1 MVSLKILGLE
11 KVNFG
16 PNEVGAFDGDTQQ
29 IEYEAYSYEKITATT
44 ARIILGTAGSDTE
57 EVELTFVE
65 PNYAEGTWIEVD
77 GGETFEGTLTFVF
90 WWEVRILL
98 EQILITPVLMQV
110 REEVI
115 HPLVFL
121 LKGLMEW

>member
-1 MVSLKILGLE
+1 MSGLKVEIHEYELMSNGAYEDLGLE
-11 KVNFG
+11 EVEFG

-29 IEYEAYSYEKITATT
+29 IEYVAYSYEKTSATT

-77 GGETFEGTLTFVF
+77 GGETFEGTLTF
-90 WWEVRILL
+90 RILVGG
-98 EQILITPVLMQV
+98 QDTTGTDS
-110 REEVI
+110 
-115 HPLVFL
+115 H
-121 LKGLMEW
+121 